1 MVLCEKEVALGGIL
15 KSEIALPFK
24 REMFA
29 LTETYERFARNAGV
43 EIRLNTE
50 VTPEY
55 VEKEAPDAL
64 IIAAGSR
71 PLVPPIKGMDGEQV
85 VVVNG
90 CTASST
96 RFPTKSL
103 SWAAASPDASVR
115 SLLAWKEKKVQLVE
129 MRDALAP
136 DANVRDRPLL
146 LEEIEKQVKAVHT
159 GYRAEEITPE
169 GVWCTDANG
178 ERHLVEGTTVICA
191 LGQRA
196 RTDVVEQLRNTA
208 PFVRVIGDARR
219 VSTITNAVY
228 QGYHAALDI

>member
-43 EIRLNTE
+43 EIRFNTE

-85 VVVNG
+85 
-90 CTASST
+90 
-96 RFPTKSL
+96 
-103 SWAAASPDASVR
+103 
-115 SLLAWKEKKVQLVE
+115 
-129 MRDALAP
+129 
-136 DANVRDRPLL
+136 
-146 LEEIEKQVKAVHT
+146 
-159 GYRAEEITPE
+159 
-169 GVWCTDANG
+169 ANG

>member
-1 MVLCEKEVALGGIL
+1 MGSMEGKE
-15 KSEIALPFK
+15 
-24 REMFA
+24 
-29 LTETYERFARNAGV
+29 
-43 EIRLNTE
+43 
-50 VTPEY
+50 
-55 VEKEAPDAL
+55 
-64 IIAAGSR
+64 
-71 PLVPPIKGMDGEQV
+71 
-85 VVVNG
+85 
-90 CTASST
+90 
-96 RFPTKSL
+96 
-103 SWAAASPDASVR
+103 
-115 SLLAWKEKKVQLVE
+115 VQLVE

-136 DANVRDRPLL
+136 DANVRHRPLL
-146 LEEIEKQVKAVHT
+146 LKEIEKQVKAVHT

-178 ERHLVEGTTVICA
+178 ERHLGEGTTVICA